1 MKYIIVNLNNKHQF
15 FKAFLRNEG
24 TDNPMPQTFSTLLE
38 IVKSKKN
45 PIITF
50 QIILNLK
57 NWNISLHNPN
67 KQNNMYCTHTLT
79 SSLKTLSLRL
89 RNVRVDGIARFSER
103 AWANVFMPL
112 AVSPVRLRF
121 KWINPFWSRPTLAP
135 SWPAPLNRKYIKS

>member
-57 NWNISLHNPN
+57 N
-67 KQNNMYCTHTLT
+67 
-79 SSLKTLSLRL
+79 
-89 RNVRVDGIARFSER
+89 
-103 AWANVFMPL
+103 
-112 AVSPVRLRF
+112 
-121 KWINPFWSRPTLAP
+121 
-135 SWPAPLNRKYIKS
+135 